1 MPRSDRAAAFEDEEL
16 PLEWQTRSVRPDT
29 NSAISGILIAVG
41 TSLLLWAGLAQ
52 AARWAAHAIL

>member
-1 MPRSDRAAAFEDEEL
+1 MPRADGAAAFEQEDL
-16 PLEWQTRSVRPDT
+16 PIEWQSRERMRDA

-41 TSLLLWAGLAQ
+41 SSLLLWAGLAQ

>member
-1 MPRSDRAAAFEDEEL
+1 MRDA
-16 PLEWQTRSVRPDT
+16 

-41 TSLLLWAGLAQ
+41 SSLLLWAGLAQ

>member
-1 MPRSDRAAAFEDEEL
+1 MPRAERAAAFDDEEL
-16 PLEWQTRSVRPDT
+16 PLEWQSRGAVRDT

-41 TSLLLWAGLAQ
+41 SSLLLWAGLAQ

>member
-16 PLEWQTRSVRPDT
+16 PLEWQTRNVRPDT